1 MRSTAF
7 LGGLATGLVSGL
19 FAAICLAYLLGNS
32 GGVFLVLP
40 ELPTLSSML
49 NQVYVNLRGAL
60 VPFLLVLV
68 FYFIQVVSLRGL
80 LQGETQPALELVLR
94 REQLIDLAANL
105 FFGIGVIW
113 TAIGMRAAL
122 IAALGDPSGM
132 DGKGAFIVLQRLVDG
147 GILLALSTTIVGGI
161 GGYLMRVV
169 KALAVGRY
177 LGVFYVQAG
186 REPYNEGLALL
197 QRIDARLDPEQT
209 PP

>member
-32 GGVFLVLP
+32 GGVFLMLP

-105 FFGIGVIW
+105 FFGIGEIISKLKLVK
-113 TAIGMRAAL
+113 
-122 IAALGDPSGM
+122 D
-132 DGKGAFIVLQRLVDG
+132 DGYG
-147 GILLALSTTIVGGI
+147 LLMIDNEL
-161 GGYLMRVV
+161 
-169 KALAVGRY
+169 
-177 LGVFYVQAG
+177 AG
-186 REPYNEGLALL
+186 RQANTVPASGN
-197 QRIDARLDPEQT
+197 
-209 PP
+209 

>member
-19 FAAICLAYLLGNS
+19 FAAICLVYLLGNS
-32 GGVFLVLP
+32 GGVYLVLP
-40 ELPTLSSML
+40 ELPTINSLL
-49 NQVYVNLRGAL
+49 NLVYVNLRGAL
-60 VPFLLVLV
+60 IPFLLVLL
-68 FYFIQVVSLRGL
+68 FYFLQVFSLRSL
-80 LQGETQPALELVLR
+80 LQHEISPQLEIVLR

-122 IAALGDPSGM
+122 IAALGDPHGM
-132 DGKGAFIVLQRLVDG
+132 DGKGAFVVLQRLVDG

-169 KALAVGRY
+169 KALAVGRH
-177 LGVFYVQAG
+177 LGAYYVRAG
-186 REPYNEGLALL
+186 RQPYDQGLALL
-197 QRIDARLDPEQT
+197 QRIDARLGCEDS

>member
-1 MRSTAF
+1 
-7 LGGLATGLVSGL
+7 
-19 FAAICLAYLLGNS
+19 
-32 GGVFLVLP
+32 
-40 ELPTLSSML
+40 
-49 NQVYVNLRGAL
+49 
-60 VPFLLVLV
+60 
-68 FYFIQVVSLRGL
+68 
-80 LQGETQPALELVLR
+80 
-94 REQLIDLAANL
+94 
-105 FFGIGVIW
+105 
-113 TAIGMRAAL
+113 MRAAL

>member
-1 MRSTAF
+1 M
-7 LGGLATGLVSGL
+7 
-19 FAAICLAYLLGNS
+19 
-32 GGVFLVLP
+32 LP